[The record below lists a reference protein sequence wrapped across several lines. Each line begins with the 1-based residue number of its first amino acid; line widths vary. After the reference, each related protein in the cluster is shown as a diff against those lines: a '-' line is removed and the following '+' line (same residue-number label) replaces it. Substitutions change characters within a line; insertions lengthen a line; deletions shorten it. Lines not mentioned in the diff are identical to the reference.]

1 MRACIDNII
10 GDKSKRGI
18 MSTTSK
24 TFKLSARRVATIG
37 ILTALSL
44 LSFILE
50 SLLPPLFLP
59 GAKIGLSNIFTL
71 ITLFMFGPIDALILI
86 VVRTTLGSL
95 IVGNLVSLIY
105 SLSAG
110 VISLGVAILLVQFVY
125 PKISMISISITSAIV
140 HNIVQVLVFCLLV
153 NNMYMIS
160 YLPYFALIGAASGL
174 IVGALVYLV
183 IHKVPLSFFE
193 KIINNEKYIVKEKV

>member
-1 MRACIDNII
+1 
-10 GDKSKRGI
+10 

-24 TFKLSARRVATIG
+24 TFRLSARRVATLG

-50 SLLPPLFLP
+50 SLLPPIFLP

-71 ITLFMFGPIDALILI
+71 VTLFMFGPLDALILV

-110 VISLGVAILLVQFVY
+110 VISLGVAILLVQFVLY
-125 PKISMISISITSAIV
+125 
-140 HNIVQVLVFCLLV
+140 
-153 NNMYMIS
+153 
-160 YLPYFALIGAASGL
+160 
-174 IVGALVYLV
+174 
-183 IHKVPLSFFE
+183 
-193 KIINNEKYIVKEKV
+193 

>member
-71 ITLFMFGPIDALILI
+71 VTLFMFGPIDALILV

-125 PKISMISISITSAIV
+125 PKISMISISIASAIV